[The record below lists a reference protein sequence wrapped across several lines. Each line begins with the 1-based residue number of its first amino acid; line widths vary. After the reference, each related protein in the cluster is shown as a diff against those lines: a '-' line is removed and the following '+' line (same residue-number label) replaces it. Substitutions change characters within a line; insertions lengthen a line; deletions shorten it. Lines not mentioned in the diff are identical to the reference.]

1 MVEIEFGQS
10 VHSRITPY
18 YQYAEE
24 PQIKL
29 LESTALDNEIKRINA
44 IIRSKEELQNEVS
57 SYYANVASLELSL
70 LEPYKGR
77 VLGKLYRM
85 GILPKII
92 SGKKKYSVLNHIMC
106 EAHYDKLLF
115 ALTHNN

>member
-92 SGKKKYSVLNHIMC
+92 SGKKKV
-106 EAHYDKLLF
+106 
-115 ALTHNN
+115 